1 MTNGP
6 DCVFGFTAR
15 FLDRPPEQKEVKMKI
30 LLIGCGKMGGA
41 MLRQWVDAD
50 AYDVTVADP
59 SATNLPDGVSHVSK
73 ATDLPADVFDVVLI
87 AIKPQL
93 IADVLPD
100 YARALK
106 SGGCFVSIAAGC
118 SVATIAGVVGD
129 AAIVRVMPNMGAMV
143 GLGVSGL
150 YANQM
155 CKEKHRADITALI
168 ALTGTCVQLASE
180 DEIDRLTAVSGS
192 GPGYVFE
199 VMRSYVEA
207 AKSLGFDQATARSL
221 VINTLAGAVEAARQS
236 DASLEELRNSVT
248 SKNGTTQAG
257 LEQLMR
263 DCQLDGLFQDTVQ
276 AAYARA
282 GALK

>member
-1 MTNGP
+1 
-6 DCVFGFTAR
+6 
-15 FLDRPPEQKEVKMKI
+15 MKI

-41 MLRQWVDAD
+41 MLRQWAD
-50 AYDVTVADP
+50 TDDYHITVADP
-59 SATNLPDGVSHVSK
+59 AATDLPDGVKHVSK
-73 ATDLPADVFDVVLI
+73 ATDLPVDFFDVVLI
-87 AIKPQL
+87 AIKPQM

-100 YARALK
+100 YAPALK

-150 YANQM
+150 FANQT
-155 CKEKHRADITALI
+155 CTQKHRSDITALI

-199 VMRSYVEA
+199 IMRSYVEA
-207 AKSLGFDQATARSL
+207 AQSVGFDQPTARSL
-221 VINTLAGAVEAARQS
+221 VFDTIAGAVETARQS

-263 DCQLDGLFQDTVQ
+263 SGQLDALLNDTVQ

-282 GALK
+282 DALK